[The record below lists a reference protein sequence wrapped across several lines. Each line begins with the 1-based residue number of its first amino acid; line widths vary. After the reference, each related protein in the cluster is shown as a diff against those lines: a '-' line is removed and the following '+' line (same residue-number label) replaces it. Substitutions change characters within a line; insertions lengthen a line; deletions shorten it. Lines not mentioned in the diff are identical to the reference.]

1 MRNIRKVYHVTF
13 THGMGEDEIF
23 MSEVYE
29 GLANASER
37 MSILLNSLTYFN
49 VEVNEVYEVGAN
61 LGVFAG
67 TLVSSL
73 ESAER
78 MAEHNYGEAVFA

>member
-1 MRNIRKVYHVTF
+1 MRNIRKVNRVIYTTGTGDDVVNYS
-13 THGMGEDEIF
+13 EIYE
-23 MSEVYE
+23 SEGATADRY
-29 GLANASER
+29 
-37 MSILLNSLTYFN
+37 N
-49 VEVNEVYEVGAN
+49 VLMNRGIEAEVVDMYEVGAN

-78 MAEHNYGEAVFA
+78 MAEHKYGEARLVA

>member
-1 MRNIRKVYHVTF
+1 MRNIRKVNRVIYTTGTGDNSVTC
-13 THGMGEDEIF
+13 E
-23 MSEVYE
+23 EVYE
-29 GLANASER
+29 SDATAAGR
-37 MSILLNSLTYFN
+37 MNELMNRDITYRHSDM
-49 VEVNEVYEVGAN
+49 YEVGAN

-78 MAEHNYGEAVFA
+78 MAEHKYGEARLVA